1 MKKLEVMAQNLGID
15 VSKDSLEVV
24 FGQLYE
30 DRTWKVRGSRKFSN
44 KAKDFASLLDW
55 VQQKR
60 QPDLALDVTLEAT
73 GVYYEELAYYLHE
86 QGCQVHV
93 VLPNKAKSFAQS
105 LNLKSKNDASDAR
118 MLAQMGLERRLE
130 VWRPQSPQ
138 MRALKQLSRERT
150 SLLEERTA
158 LLNRQ
163 HALQHSYEP
172 CDQSLKRLQERL
184 DLLEQQLKDL
194 EAQLRQVLQADAA
207 LQQKIEQICV
217 LKGLGTATVLTIVA
231 ETNGF
236 ELFTSRAQ
244 LTSYAGYDVV
254 QNASGSS
261 QKGKTRISK
270 KGNHHIRRALH
281 FPAISVVKH
290 DAAFQRFF
298 QRLLQR
304 TPYKMKA
311 YVAVQRKLLGLIFTL
326 FKKGQPYDP
335 DFYQQKGRQD
345 ALPAYAG

>member
-1 MKKLEVMAQNLGID
+1 MAQNLGID

-30 DRTWKVRGSRKFSN
+30 DRTWKVRGSRKFGN
-44 KAKDFASLLDW
+44 KAKDFGMLLEW
-55 VQQKR
+55 VQQKQ

-130 VWRPQSPQ
+130 LWQPQSTQ
-138 MRALKQLSRERT
+138 MRSLKQLSRERT

-163 HALQHSYEP
+163 HALLHSYEP
-172 CDQSLKRLQERL
+172 CAQSLQRLKERL
-184 DLLEQQLKDL
+184 ELLQQQLKDL
-194 EAQLRQVLQADAA
+194 EAQLQQVLEADPI
-207 LQQKIEQICV
+207 LKQKIEQICI
-217 LKGLGTATVLTIVA
+217 LKGLGTATVLTIIA

-261 QKGKTRISK
+261 QHGKTRISK

-290 DAAFQRFF
+290 DPCFKLFF
-298 QRLLQR
+298 ERLMQR
-304 TPYKMKA
+304 TSYKMKA
-311 YVAVQRKLLGLIFTL
+311 YVAVQRKLLLLIFTL
-326 FKKGQPYDP
+326 FKKEQSYDP
-335 DFYQQKGRQD
+335 NFFQNNCRQD
-345 ALPAYAG
+345 TLPAYSG